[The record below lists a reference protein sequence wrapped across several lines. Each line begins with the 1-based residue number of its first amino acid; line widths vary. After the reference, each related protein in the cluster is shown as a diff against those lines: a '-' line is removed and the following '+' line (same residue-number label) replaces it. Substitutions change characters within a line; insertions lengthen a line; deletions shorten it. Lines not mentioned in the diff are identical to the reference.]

1 MGLSYLVADDSMF
14 ARMLIKDAV
23 KQIDPN
29 ASFTETSSGEE
40 TIKHQD
46 DNTTNIDWFL
56 LDINMGAPN
65 GVDTAKALIERGV
78 NKNRIA
84 LVTGNKAEHL
94 QTEAKEIGV
103 RYINKAISP
112 TDVDGF
118 IERLKDFF
126 RQPEA

>member
-1 MGLSYLVADDSMF
+1 MGSSYLVADDSMF

-23 KQIDPN
+23 KQID
-29 ASFTETSSGEE
+29 AQATFTEASSGEE
-40 TIKHQD
+40 TITQWD
-46 DNTTNIDWFL
+46 QGSAIDWYL

-78 NKNRIA
+78 NKEAIA

-94 QTEAKEIGV
+94 QAEAKEIGV
-103 RYINKAISP
+103 CYINKAISP

-118 IERLKDFF
+118 IERLKNFF
-126 RQPEA
+126 QNSAA

>member
-1 MGLSYLVADDSMF
+1 MGSSYLVADDSMF
-14 ARMLIKDAV
+14 ARMLIKDAI
-23 KQIDPN
+23 KQID
-29 ASFTETSSGEE
+29 AQATFTEASSGEE
-40 TIKHQD
+40 TIAQWD
-46 DNTTNIDWFL
+46 QGSAIDWYL

-78 NKNRIA
+78 NKEAIA

-94 QTEAKEIGV
+94 QAEAKEIGV

-118 IERLKDFF
+118 IERLKNFF
-126 RQPEA
+126 QNSAE